1 VARVSA
7 AMPAD
12 DVDDFP
18 QSQTRGRSEFLES
31 PTPELLLRP
40 GFLTLQGNVAG
51 SCNLRARGYG

>member
-1 VARVSA
+1 VSA